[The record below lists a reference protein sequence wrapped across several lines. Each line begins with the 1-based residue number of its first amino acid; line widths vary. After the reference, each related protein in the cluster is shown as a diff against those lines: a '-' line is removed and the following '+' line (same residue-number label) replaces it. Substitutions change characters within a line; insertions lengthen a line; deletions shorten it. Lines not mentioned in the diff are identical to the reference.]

1 MLQLPYLGRKMTRFD
16 QSHDDTVDDPG
27 DELWAEVP
35 LHDGGEQQ
43 LVAADGA
50 PVSAHSARQHR
61 VAVVE
66 VGEDLHQ
73 HLARQRP
80 PAQLSHPPW
89 VIHYTILQDCS
100 SMVMPLFWFWLPVN
114 DTTILTIEDETS
126 RRGWGD

>member
-1 MLQLPYLGRKMTRFD
+1 MYQCQNRGPYLGRKMTRFD

-80 PAQLSHPPW
+80 PAQLSHPPQSRPGLF
-89 VIHYTILQDCS
+89 IIS
-100 SMVMPLFWFWLPVN
+100 SMVF
-114 DTTILTIEDETS
+114 
-126 RRGWGD
+126 

>member
-1 MLQLPYLGRKMTRFD
+1 MTRFD
-16 QSHDDTVDDPG
+16 QTHDDTVDDPG
-27 DELWAEVP
+27 NELWAEVP

-66 VGEDLHQ
+66 VGEYLHQ
-73 HLARQRP
+73 HLARQRT

-89 VIHYTILQDCS
+89 GPWVIHYLTRLLINAILFSIQNTNKS
-100 SMVMPLFWFWLPVN
+100 KQPVDGTN
-114 DTTILTIEDETS
+114 MNY
-126 RRGWGD
+126 

>member
-1 MLQLPYLGRKMTRFD
+1 MTRFD

-27 DELWAEVP
+27 HELGAEVP

-43 LVAADGA
+43 RVAADGA
-50 PVSAHSARQHR
+50 PVAAHAASHHR

-80 PAQLSHPPW
+80 PAQLSHPP
-89 VIHYTILQDCS
+89 L
-100 SMVMPLFWFWLPVN
+100 LPGVGHSHSLSYE
-114 DTTILTIEDETS
+114 TAHQSHFVCFPSCKIEIKTN
-126 RRGWGD
+126 

>member
-1 MLQLPYLGRKMTRFD
+1 MTRFD
-16 QSHDDTVDDPG
+16 QTHDDTVDDPG
-27 DELWAEVP
+27 NELWAEVP

-66 VGEDLHQ
+66 VGEYLHQ

-89 VIHYTILQDCS
+89 GPWVIHYLTRLLINPILFSIQKTNKSKQPIDGTN
-100 SMVMPLFWFWLPVN
+100 MN
-114 DTTILTIEDETS
+114 Y
-126 RRGWGD
+126 

>member
-1 MLQLPYLGRKMTRFD
+1 MTRFD
-16 QSHDDTVDDPG
+16 QTHDDTVDDPG

-50 PVSAHSARQHR
+50 PVTAHSARQHR

-89 VIHYTILQDCS
+89 AWGPWVIHCLTRLLRDE
-100 SMVMPLFWFWLPVN
+100 
-114 DTTILTIEDETS
+114 LTIKEKGS
-126 RRGWGD
+126 